1 MKKTA
6 LALLFLA
13 VAANATEKPS
23 RPQLARIVEQ
33 IRKADYEGD
42 RAALKRL
49 YGELAPV
56 DDDDAKLASRVR
68 YWRGFALWRRAFNG
82 FNENAPMA
90 ELEADLSQ
98 ALAELDASATRDP
111 SFVDAKVGAISCL
124 SNLMFLH
131 RAEPARAKELLTRGQ
146 ALSKEALAAAPDNPR
161 LLWVLGANR
170 FWAPRDRGG
179 SQEKAIETYQMGLA
193 SARKQKP
200 SADPLEPSWGE
211 PELLMNLAWTK
222 LNATDRD
229 VAAAEKYAREA
240 LALVPNWHYLRD
252 ILLPQI
258 VAAKD

>member
-6 LALLFLA
+6 FAILFFALAA
-13 VAANATEKPS
+13 GAAEKPT
-23 RPQLARIVEQ
+23 RARIVQIVEQ
-33 IRKADYEGD
+33 IRKADYEDD
-42 RAALKRL
+42 RAALKRF
-49 YGELAPV
+49 YDELAPSV
-56 DDDDAKLASRVR
+56 NDGELASRVR

-82 FNENAPMA
+82 FNDNATRD
-90 ELEADLSQ
+90 ELDADMVQ
-98 ALAELDASATRDP
+98 ALAEFDASLAKDP
-111 SFVDAKVGAISCL
+111 TFVDAKVGAISCL

-131 RAEPARAKELLTRGQ
+131 RADPKHARELLARGQ
-146 ALSKEALAAAPDNPR
+146 ALSYEALAAAPDNPR
-161 LLWVLGANR
+161 LLWVIGANR

-200 SADPLEPSWGE
+200 PADPLEPSWGE

-240 LALVPNWHYLRD
+240 LAKVPNWHYLRD

-258 VAAKD
+258 IAAKD